1 MKGAIRTARLRIAG
15 RVQGVGYRLWAIDTA
30 VSLGLRGWVRNRADG
45 AVELLASG
53 TEDAV
58 AAMIGAARQG
68 PPAARVSKVEVVD
81 HEDDGSLGFT
91 ARPTE

>member
-1 MKGAIRTARLRIAG
+1 MKGAIRTIRLRIAG

-30 VSLGLRGWVRNRADG
+30 ASLGLRGWVRNRADG

-58 AAMIGAARQG
+58 AAMVGAARQG
-68 PPAARVSKVEVVD
+68 PAAARVSGVEIVD
-81 HEDDGSLGFT
+81 DKDDGSLGFT